1 MTVPCQNFPP
11 TTINA
16 IVLIICTVIISMSI
30 ALSRIMCLINFQ
42 EPLTYHFCPAVLD
55 TFESCAQVYW
65 HGLDLYYFESP
76 VRFSVFIVPH
86 VLGFIR

>member
-42 EPLTYHFCPAVLD
+42 EPLTYHFVL
-55 TFESCAQVYW
+55 
-65 HGLDLYYFESP
+65 LYSTHLSP
-76 VRFSVFIVPH
+76 VPKFTGMGLIFII
-86 VLGFIR
+86 LNLL